1 MTRPTPSIISAERL
15 VNYKFG
21 ILAATAFYGPTV
33 ERSFG
38 RSLLL
43 QSKKADAL
51 ARALPEPERTAVEQ
65 AFARFHTIQAELH
78 DTHGTEQ

>member
-15 VNYKFG
+15 VHYKFA
-21 ILAATAFYGPTV
+21 ILSQPAFYGPNV

>member
-1 MTRPTPSIISAERL
+1 MTRNAPLVDAERL
-15 VNYKFG
+15 VHYKFG
-21 ILAATAFYGPTV
+21 ILAATAFYGPNV

-51 ARALPEPERTAVEQ
+51 ARALPEPERTTVEE
-65 AFARFHTIQAELH
+65 AFARFYDIQAALH
-78 DTHGTEQ
+78 DTHETEQ

>member
-1 MTRPTPSIISAERL
+1 MIDEKLIA
-15 VNYKFG
+15 YKFA
-21 ILAATAFYGPTV
+21 ILSQPAFYGPHV
-33 ERSFG
+33 ARSFG

-51 ARALPEPERTAVEQ
+51 ARALPEPERTAVEK

-78 DTHGTEQ
+78 GTHGTEQ

>member
-1 MTRPTPSIISAERL
+1 MTTKAR
-15 VNYKFG
+15 VDYKFG

-51 ARALPEPERTAVEQ
+51 ASALPEPERTSVEK
-65 AFARFHTIQAELH
+65 AFARFYTIQAELH
-78 DTHGTEQ
+78 NAHGTEQ

>member
-1 MTRPTPSIISAERL
+1 MTRYTPPIITAEKL

-43 QSKKADAL
+43 QNKKADAL

-65 AFARFHTIQAELH
+65 AFARFHDLQAGLH
-78 DTHGTEQ
+78 DAHGTEQ

>member
-1 MTRPTPSIISAERL
+1 MTHHVPPLVSIENL

-21 ILAATAFYGPTV
+21 ILSQPAFYGPNV

-43 QSKKADAL
+43 RNKKADAL
-51 ARALPEPERTAVEQ
+51 AQALPEPQRTLVED
-65 AFARFHTIQAELH
+65 AFAKFHTIQAELH
-78 DTHGTEQ
+78 DAHWTEQ